1 MTDNSAQAVA
11 ERFLKHFTAG
21 ELQAAQGLLADSAV
35 IDEPHDLPY
44 SGRYLG
50 PAGLVQFFR
59 KLPQSLKIRIESSE
73 VSSTGDTVVVRLKL
87 LFESRKTA
95 RCVRMD
101 AVELYTVT
109 AGKISSVD
117 VYYKGSAA
125 IRELIAT
132 A

>member
-1 MTDNSAQAVA
+1 MTDNSPQDVA
-11 ERFLKHFTAG
+11 ARFLKHFIAG
-21 ELQAAQGLLADSAV
+21 ELEAAQGLLADSAV

-44 SGRYLG
+44 SGRYVG
-50 PAGLVQFFR
+50 PAGLLQYVR
-59 KLPQSLKIRIESSE
+59 KLPKSLKISVESSE
-73 VSSTGDTVVVRLKL
+73 VSSAGDTVVVRLKL
-87 LFESRKTA
+87 LFESRKDA
-95 RCVRMD
+95 RCVRID

-109 AGKISSVD
+109 AGKISYVD